1 MQWPSIA
8 DPTLLV
14 LLGGAVVAGF
24 VQGLSGFAFG
34 LTATSIWVWWLPPQL
49 IAVMAVF
56 GALTGQVIAALTTRR
71 AAGWPK
77 LMPLLIGAAAGLPI
91 GLWLLPRLDADWFRL
106 AVGLLLA
113 VWCPLMLLADRL
125 PQVKAGGRLAD
136 GLAGMAGGVTGS
148 VGGFTGPLP
157 TLWAT
162 LRGWPKDELRS
173 VIQNFNLVTLAVI
186 FASYLAT
193 GIVKR
198 EMWPAFAWVAPALL
212 IPVLLGARL
221 YAGISPEAFRRVV
234 LTLLALS
241 GAGLLLRA
249 VPAIVGKFSV

>member
-1 MQWPSIA
+1 LSIE
-8 DPTLLV
+8 PELLV
-14 LLGGAVVAGF
+14 LLAGAVVAGF

-56 GALTGQVIAALTTRR
+56 GALTGQVIAAITLRR

-77 LMPLLIGAAAGLPI
+77 LWPLLVGAAAGLPV
-91 GLWLLPRLDADWFRL
+91 GLWLLPRMDATWFRL
-106 AVGLLLA
+106 FVGLMLA
-113 VWCPLMLLADRL
+113 VWCPLMLLAHRL
-125 PQVKAGGRLAD
+125 PQIRANRFAD
-136 GLAGMAGGVTGS
+136 AVAGMAGGITGA

-173 VIQNFNLVTLAVI
+173 VIQNFNLVTLGVI

-193 GIVKR
+193 GVVTR
-198 EMWPAFAWVAPALL
+198 AMWPAFAWVAPALL
-212 IPVLLGARL
+212 VPVLLGARV
-221 YAGISPEAFRRVV
+221 YAGISPEAFRRLV

-241 GAGLLLRA
+241 GAALLIRSA
-249 VPAIVGKFSV
+249 VDLAGR